1 MATPKKAVLVVDD
14 EPLFR
19 RSLTD
24 GLRSEGERLGFTLR
38 TATNGQEAM
47 AILEAEPIDLLLTD
61 LRMPVLDGFQLIAWM
76 ISTRRAVPTVVM
88 TAIPSMEARLRLR
101 DSGVFK
107 VLRKPV
113 DLAEVQRCIVTE
125 LSAKRARVEG
135 ISIIA
140 FLQLLSMERVSCELI
155 LRSGKGFGRMNILD
169 GELVFAELGDTEGVD
184 AAYALVGL
192 PDVSVDMVERSDV
205 EVSSF
210 RVPLS
215 AVILEALRQQ
225 DENGR
230 GRVSLTTRP
239 PVADPGLALGPS
251 VSPSPLPS
259 LPPLEPQPAPVVP
272 PSADSPAIVRP
283 NPKEPKMSVI
293 NIDKANVAVNKLRE
307 SLGTGLIATDVWSV
321 EDGMSIAGY
330 NSQPVATALFNRITD
345 MISETLSESGFPSL
359 NKYYLLDLDGD
370 KLVVVIPLGR
380 YRAGMLVD
388 KKKAQLGVVVS
399 VGLPKYIT
407 ALEDASRG

>member
-1 MATPKKAVLVVDD
+1 MATTKKAVLVVDD

-24 GLRSEGERLGFTLR
+24 GLRAEGERLGFTLK

-47 AILEAEPIDLLLTD
+47 AILEAEPIHLLLTD

-76 ISTRRAVPTVVM
+76 ISTRRVIPTVVM
-88 TAIPSMEARLRLR
+88 TAIPSIEARLRLR

-113 DLAEVQRCIVTE
+113 DLADVQRCIVTE

-135 ISIIA
+135 ISIVA
-140 FLQLLSMERVSCELI
+140 FLQLISMERVSCELT
-155 LRSGKGFGRMNILD
+155 LRSGKSVGRMNILD
-169 GELVFAELGDTEGVD
+169 GELVFAELGDADGVD
-184 AAYALVGL
+184 AAYTLVGL
-192 PDVSVDMVERSDV
+192 PDVSVEMVERSDV
-205 EVSSF
+205 EASSF

-215 AVILEALRQQ
+215 AIILEALRQQ
-225 DENGR
+225 DELGR
-230 GRVSLTTRP
+230 GRGSLTSRP
-239 PVADPGLALGPS
+239 PPGDLGLPL
-251 VSPSPLPS
+251 VPPLPPLS
-259 LPPLEPQPAPVVP
+259 LPPLEPLPPAAP
-272 PSADSPAIVRP
+272 PSAPAAVTKP
-283 NPKEPKMSVI
+283 TTKEPKMNVI
-293 NIDKANVAVNKLRE
+293 NVDKANLAVNKLRE
-307 SLGTGLIATDVWSV
+307 SLGTGLIATDVWSI

-345 MISETLSESGFPSL
+345 VISETLAESGFPAL

-399 VGLPKYIT
+399 VGLPKYIA